1 MKKIEGYF
9 GSAHVT
15 IDNIEVA
22 CANQIAGFLNHP
34 AFTNQIVI
42 MPDTHAG
49 KGSVIGFTMPIV
61 PGCIIPNVIG
71 VDIGCGMLAINTG
84 KHDLG
89 IVPEQLDSRIRK
101 GVPFGK
107 NVHAKPAVD
116 MSVFPWEHA
125 NMLATNFASAYATR
139 FGVTLNPPEYNN
151 EDWFRKKCRDI
162 GIDQQRAEK
171 SIGTLGGGNHF
182 IEFGRSAET
191 DEIWLV
197 IHTGSRGFGSK
208 IAEHW
213 QLVATATVRP
223 RRAEALRE
231 RIAEIKASAKGEE
244 IALRI
249 KDARNGL
256 GLAKGVNDDPAMDW
270 LEGEEAVG
278 YLFDMIF
285 AQVYAEYNRHTIAR
299 IIMDIV
305 GCGEVDKIETVHNF
319 IDFHDFI
326 TRKGAIRSYAGE
338 RMIIPFNM
346 RDGILICEGKSN
358 AEWNCSAPHGA
369 GRLMSRGDALRN
381 LDMEVFREEMARAGI
396 FSTSVCPST
405 LDEAAGAYKPAE
417 MIEQAIA
424 PTAQIV
430 DRLKPIHNL
439 KDLGR

>member
-1 MKKIEGYF
+1 MSGVF
-9 GSAHVT
+9 GSAYVT
-15 IDNIEVA
+15 VDDAEAA
-22 CANQIAGFLNHP
+22 CKKQIAGFLNHP
-34 AFTNQIVI
+34 AFTNEIVI

-61 PGCIIPNVIG
+61 PDRIIPNVIG
-71 VDIGCGMLAINTG
+71 VDIGCGMLALNTG

-89 IVPEQLDSRIRK
+89 IAPEQLDSRIRK
-101 GVPFGK
+101 SVPFGK
-107 NVHAKPAVD
+107 SVHANAVD
-116 MSVFPWEHA
+116 MSASPWERA
-125 NMLATNFASAYATR
+125 NMLATNFAAAYMKR
-139 FGVTLNPPEYNN
+139 FGITLNPPLYN
-151 EDWFRKKCRDI
+151 EEWFSKKCRDI
-162 GIDQQRAEK
+162 GIDEQRVVK

-182 IEFGRSAET
+182 IEFGRSSET

-197 IHTGSRGFGSK
+197 IHTGSRGFGAK
-208 IAEHW
+208 IAEYW
-213 QLVATATVRP
+213 QSVATDVVRP
-223 RRAEALRE
+223 RRAETLRR
-231 RIAEIKASAKGEE
+231 RIAEIRTSTKGEE
-244 IALRI
+244 IALQI
-249 KDARNGL
+249 KDAGNSL

-270 LEGEEAVG
+270 LDGKEAFG

-299 IIMDIV
+299 IIMNIV

-369 GRLMSRGDALRN
+369 GRLMSRGDAMKT
-381 LDMEVFREEMARAGI
+381 LDMKKFEQQMNEAGI

-405 LDEAAGAYKPAE
+405 LDESAEAYKPGE
-417 MIEQAIA
+417 FIERAIE
-424 PTAQIV
+424 PTAKIV
-430 DRLKPIHNL
+430 DRLRPIHNL
-439 KDLGR
+439 KDLNK